1 MNVFHAN
8 PANGQILCDAFHVKK
23 AIGQIRYCFAG
34 EHKVNCTME
43 IALSERRKYGNH
55 VFDEDQER
63 RENRPGVDVMHGMP
77 GRAGDG
83 TGRG

>member
-1 MNVFHAN
+1 
-8 PANGQILCDAFHVKK
+8 
-23 AIGQIRYCFAG
+23 
-34 EHKVNCTME
+34 ME
-43 IALSERRKYGNH
+43 IALSERRKYGNY